1 MSNKAIVSASNWFER
16 FTKGWSALSLSL
28 VTSAVMAGGTLIAAW
43 LLRLYHNKTIGF
55 DRNEMDTKPFEM
67 KPYQVHI
74 FLGTGNTSWPKK
86 FEHSDI
92 GSRAQDVLASLPK
105 SVPKCKISACDAPIG
120 TVLVFPDRVMYD
132 LSHEPTSNELSA
144 ILKSHLLKDIQN
156 TTCREDNKISVNDLG
171 QKPVATD
178 YVMICG
184 HASRDSR
191 CGYCGPKLAT
201 EFIKQRKKATNF
213 DVYQCSHLGGHHFAG
228 NVIIFNESGGHW
240 LGYVRPSDVPKLISI
255 YLNGSSKNSEQRTPR
270 WRGAIGATK
279 DEMQRERE
287 SCGAILDW

>member
-1 MSNKAIVSASNWFER
+1 MGLGGILTLAIPLCHIIYYAIGLVWALEAIRSNIIWSLHHCPFSVHLLPHYIAMSNKAIVSANNWFER

-156 TTCREDNKISVNDLG
+156 TT
-171 QKPVATD
+171 
-178 YVMICG
+178 
-184 HASRDSR
+184 
-191 CGYCGPKLAT
+191 
-201 EFIKQRKKATNF
+201 
-213 DVYQCSHLGGHHFAG
+213 
-228 NVIIFNESGGHW
+228 
-240 LGYVRPSDVPKLISI
+240 
-255 YLNGSSKNSEQRTPR
+255 
-270 WRGAIGATK
+270 
-279 DEMQRERE
+279 
-287 SCGAILDW
+287 